1 MLANAKDKDSILYDG
16 IKDKEYVLHTLKALS
31 VLDVTKEM
39 EEEMRIDVEE
49 WIKKPAGFDRIRVSW
64 LSA

>member
-39 EEEMRIDVEE
+39 RMDVEE
-49 WIKKPAGFDRIRVSW
+49 WIKKPAGFDQ
-64 LSA
+64 L